1 VQQPLL
7 IRAEAEVGVFHRLEQ
22 LPGLPAVLAL
32 DGAARV
38 RPGHAAQNLDAVVPV
53 GAQGGVL
60 FDLFLSVGAQ
70 KKKTKKK
77 TKSRFFLPTTNEKVK
92 KRKKKKKKKKKKTEK
107 IEILLETLSRPGPV
121 ERVLPDAE
129 LAKILQGSTD
139 RRCGLGGAQFVVKD
153 GPFVVGHVAVTAKEL
168 VDTDKSDFA
177 SNGVKRKHE
186 FAHLVRAG
194 EFPTAYT
201 GKSSQFLPKIISFQI
216 LFQ

>member
-1 VQQPLL
+1 
-7 IRAEAEVGVFHRLEQ
+7 
-22 LPGLPAVLAL
+22 
-32 DGAARV
+32 
-38 RPGHAAQNLDAVVPV
+38 
-53 GAQGGVL
+53 VL

-77 TKSRFFLPTTNEKVK
+77 RKVDFFDPPQMKK
-92 KRKKKKKKKKKKTEK
+92 KRKEKKKKISAKKKKKKKKKKTEK
-107 IEILLETLSRPGPV
+107 IEILLETLSRPWPV